1 MSGWRIAAMSDA
13 LSLITTP
20 LGQPGSGRVRYG
32 AAMALYQAGLLS
44 EAQLEVYRETS
55 AHDGRDPL
63 SVLTE
68 RGLPPPPG

>member
-1 MSGWRIAAMSDA
+1 
-13 LSLITTP
+13 
-20 LGQPGSGRVRYG
+20 VRYG

-63 SVLTE
+63 SVLAE

>member
-1 MSGWRIAAMSDA
+1 MTEELA
-13 LSLITTP
+13 LLHTP
-20 LGQPGSGRVRYG
+20 LGPKGSGRVRYG

-68 RGLPPPPG
+68 RGLPPPQG